1 MNKNVISVPGREV
14 PVLADADV
22 VVAGGGPSGFAAA
35 VTAAR
40 AGLQVILIERY
51 GFLGGLAT
59 TSAVGSLCGLYL
71 HHPDRIEPIIR
82 GFAAELTD
90 ALAARGGAF
99 GPISREGFTVLLYN
113 PWHLKRLCDDWIEKE
128 KNINLLLHSTV
139 ADAVVSD
146 GAIRALLIAGPE
158 GLKAVTGR
166 VFVDATGDAVCS
178 GSFGRENGQG

>member
-1 MNKNVISVPGREV
+1 MKKNVISVPGRDV

-82 GFAAELTD
+82 GFATELTD
-90 ALAARGGAF
+90 ALACRGRRLRAHHPPGRIYSTPLQPLAPEAPLRRLDREGKKHRPAAPQHSRRCRCVRRRYPGAF
-99 GPISREGFTVLLYN
+99 DCRPRRS
-113 PWHLKRLCDDWIEKE
+113 
-128 KNINLLLHSTV
+128 
-139 ADAVVSD
+139 
-146 GAIRALLIAGPE
+146 
-158 GLKAVTGR
+158 
-166 VFVDATGDAVCS
+166 
-178 GSFGRENGQG
+178 